1 MSIPRIV
8 PYAAAVLF
16 IAPVVFAEE
25 PDAFRI
31 ELFNV
36 APGKGQILVAVCRER
51 EFLGST
57 CAFKLTT
64 PATENPQVVRIPKSA
79 LSAGRYAVQV
89 IYDLNSNGK
98 LDSNLLRIPQEPV
111 GFSRDAKGR
120 MGPPSFEQA
129 AVDFD
134 GAPRQLSIH
143 LYCVINCRSPP
154 S

>member
-1 MSIPRIV
+1 MTASRIS

-25 PDAFRI
+25 ADAFRF

-36 APGKGQILVAVCRER
+36 APGKGQILVAVCREA
-51 EFLGST
+51 EFLKPS
-57 CAFKLTT
+57 CAFKLAT
-64 PATENPQVVRIPKSA
+64 PATENPQVIRIPKSA
-79 LSAGRYAVQV
+79 LRAGRYAVQV
-89 IYDLNSNGK
+89 IYDINSNPE
-98 LDSNLLRIPQEPV
+98 LDSNVLRIPQEPT

-120 MGPPSFEQA
+120 MDPAPFDGA

-134 GAPRQLSIH
+134 NAPQQLSIH
-143 LYCVINCRSPP
+143 LYCAISCRSPP